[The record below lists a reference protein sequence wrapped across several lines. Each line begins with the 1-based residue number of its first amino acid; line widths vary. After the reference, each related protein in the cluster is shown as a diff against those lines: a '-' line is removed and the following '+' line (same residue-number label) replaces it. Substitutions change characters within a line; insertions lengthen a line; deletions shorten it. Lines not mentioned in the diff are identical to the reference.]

1 MFKAASIKLG
11 LDYAVMHNM
20 DGKVGRNLN
29 WRNTNVT
36 LPYSQGL
43 FYPDKRPNPNPTPN
57 NTDEKVMENNPNADD
72 DEEEG
77 SGQGRKSKSKSGQKQ
92 GLGVN
97 SNLDGVTSERAEYV
111 SNMSKK
117 ELENLLKHGAY
128 DIFRE
133 EKDGQAEAE
142 SNR

>member
-1 MFKAASIKLG
+1 MI
-11 LDYAVMHNM
+11 
-20 DGKVGRNLN
+20 
-29 WRNTNVT
+29 
-36 LPYSQGL
+36 
-43 FYPDKRPNPNPTPN
+43 
-57 NTDEKVMENNPNADD
+57 ENNSHADD
-72 DEEEG
+72 DGEDG
-77 SGQGRKSKSKSGQKQ
+77 PKSAKKSGPGKKSGPAQKQ

-97 SNLDGVTSERAEYV
+97 STLDGVSSDRAEYV

-133 EKDGQAEAE
+133 EKEGQAEAE

>member
-1 MFKAASIKLG
+1 MLLKAI
-11 LDYAVMHNM
+11 
-20 DGKVGRNLN
+20 
-29 WRNTNVT
+29 
-36 LPYSQGL
+36 
-43 FYPDKRPNPNPTPN
+43 
-57 NTDEKVMENNPNADD
+57 ENNPTADD
-72 DEEEG
+72 DYDQASG
-77 SGQGRKSKSKSGQKQ
+77 SGSGRGTKGKSKSAQKQ

-97 SNLDGVTSERAEYV
+97 SNLDGVTADRAEYV

-142 SNR
+142 SNRFYEDDIDQILQRSSVVIHDNNKVRLIFDDPSFHEPCTFLY